1 MFVFELITVDGAV
14 WDVVTVRAGSIT
26 AAAATLASVGLDIRW
41 V

>member
-1 MFVFELITVDGAV
+1 MFTFELVTSEGVV

-26 AAAATLASVGLDIRW
+26 AAAATLASVGLEIHL